1 MVTICRH
8 IKTNGQ
14 RCGSPA
20 LKDNYFC
27 YYHDKIHNVGAE
39 PHLKYG
45 PLQLPAP
52 EDLASVQLS
61 VARINDVVIHGVI
74 DLKKATTLLYGLQIA
89 AQYINRAQ
97 KFDESKTVLSAELTV
112 QGDELAPD
120 ESINNS
126 DGDGDQC
133 SCGNRG
139 QCATQNGSKTSPNTA
154 PREKVDC
161 ETVRPTFP
169 NEINNLEEKISQ
181 SHSFCEPVRLGH
193 KPDALS
199 GKSAACL
206 ELTPET

>member
-1 MVTICRH
+1 MPTICRH

-20 LKDNYFC
+20 LRDNYFC

-39 PHLKYG
+39 PNLKYG

-52 EDLASVQLS
+52 EDLASIQLS
-61 VARINDVVIHGVI
+61 VARINDAVIHGVI

-120 ESINNS
+120 ESINDS

-139 QCATQNGSKTSPNTA
+139 QCATQNGSKKSPGTA

-181 SHSFCEPVRLGH
+181 SHSFCVSVTV
-193 KPDALS
+193 KP
-199 GKSAACL
+199 
-206 ELTPET
+206 